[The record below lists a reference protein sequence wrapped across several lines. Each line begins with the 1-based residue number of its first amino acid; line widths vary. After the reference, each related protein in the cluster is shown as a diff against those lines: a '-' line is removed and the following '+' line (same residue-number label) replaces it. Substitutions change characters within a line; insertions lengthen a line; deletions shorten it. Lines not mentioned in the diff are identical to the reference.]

1 MYRHHIVLFLRGE
14 NEKAS
19 VFILSREG
27 IVQWCH
33 LATTGYGLLVLPLI
47 RTLKVEFNSVE
58 SLRYAGDGVAVGS
71 IENVDSFFKRL
82 EEIGPAY
89 GYFPEEG
96 KSVLVVRGND
106 TENSNIFKE
115 KYNFKFQ
122 IKNGYC
128 YLGGHICDL
137 EEENIRLGKN

>member
-1 MYRHHIVLFLRGE
+1 M
-14 NEKAS
+14 
-19 VFILSREG
+19 
-27 IVQWCH
+27 
-33 LATTGYGLLVLPLI
+33 
-47 RTLKVEFNSVE
+47 
-58 SLRYAGDGVAVGS
+58 
-71 IENVDSFFKRL
+71 
-82 EEIGPAY
+82 
-89 GYFPEEG
+89 
-96 KSVLVVRGND
+96 VRGND